1 MILAIDPGTEKCGL
15 AVLDAAA
22 RVLEKRICSRLEV
35 SEEVSGLVLKYRIHT
50 LVVGDS
56 TGAKNLKKTISR
68 LDLNAS
74 LVFVPE
80 KNSSWEARKRY
91 FAENP
96 PRGLLRLVPSSLLA
110 PPAPIDDYAAVILGE
125 RYLKG

>member
-15 AVLDAAA
+15 AVLDSSA
-22 RVLEKRICSRLEV
+22 RVLEKRIIARLEIG
-35 SEEVSGLVLKYRIHT
+35 EEVSGLVLKYRIPT
-50 LVVGDS
+50 LVIGDS
-56 TGAKNLKKTISR
+56 TGARSLKKTISR
-68 LDLNAS
+68 LDLNAN

-91 FAENP
+91 FRENP
-96 PRGLLRLVPSSLLA
+96 PRGLFRLIPSSLLA
-110 PPAPIDDYAAVILGE
+110 PPAPLDDYAAVILGE